1 MNLRTNSQY
10 GNGLLSI
17 GFNQDQGNFSK
28 IYPWF
33 EGNVNSVVLYY
44 YMVHLELL
52 QLILKYFRL
61 FCVCN

>member
-33 EGNVNSVVLYY
+33 EGNVNSVVLYIY
-44 YMVHLELL
+44 GSSGTITINFE
-52 QLILKYFRL
+52 IF
-61 FCVCN
+61 